1 MLLTVEDV
9 NDNAPRFTRLYSL
22 NVTENAP
29 VGTRLV
35 AIETVDGDAN
45 ANVSYSMAEE
55 GGDFSI
61 HPATGVVSVARPLDR
76 EVRDEYALRVQAT
89 DGAWKLDTVIT
100 GEAAMKPNIKAL
112 SQIITIRM
120 NCLLNK
126 TGVMDST

>member
-1 MLLTVEDV
+1 MEDV

-22 NVTENAP
+22 NVTENAA

-55 GGDFSI
+55 AGGDFSI
-61 HPATGVVSVARPLDR
+61 HPTTGVVSVARPLDR

-100 GEAAMKPNIKAL
+100 GEA
-112 SQIITIRM
+112 
-120 NCLLNK
+120 
-126 TGVMDST
+126 